1 VPQKSV
7 LSYFRVPAAALVL
20 GVIAAG
26 LIAGPQMAFIVAVL
40 AVLEISLSFD
50 NAVVNA
56 HVLQSW
62 DDKWRKLF
70 LGAGIIVAVFGMR
83 LVFPV
88 GIVAVTA
95 GISPLA
101 TIDLALHHPADYA
114 AKLTSI
120 HYLVAAFGGV
130 FLAKVGLEHFID
142 ADKESHWIAPVER
155 VLAKLGVGVSVEV
168 LITLATL
175 LGIAHFL
182 PQAQQ
187 FGFVAAGILGLI
199 TFLVTKNLGT
209 LATGGEDVAN
219 KVIRA
224 SIGGFFYL
232 EMLDASFSFD
242 GVIGAFAVTQSL
254 IWITV
259 GLGIGALAVR
269 ELTLL
274 AVDRGTLAEFPH
286 LEHGAFWAIIA
297 LAGIMLISPLVEV
310 PEYVTGLIGA
320 GLIGAA
326 FITSLLENR
335 RQEADDAA
343 AVPALKAAA

>member
-1 VPQKSV
+1 MGPQKSL
-7 LSYFRVPAAALVL
+7 LSYFRAPGLAFALGVGAAA
-20 GVIAAG
+20 IF
-26 LIAGPQMAFIVAVL
+26 AGPQTAFIVAVL
-40 AVLEISLSFD
+40 AVLELSLSFD

-56 HVLQSW
+56 HILESW
-62 DDKWRKLF
+62 DEKWKRIF
-70 LGAGIIVAVFGMR
+70 LGFGMIIAVFGMR

-88 GIVAVTA
+88 AIVSVTA
-95 GISPLA
+95 GLSPLGA
-101 TIDLALHHPADYA
+101 LDLALNHPADYA
-114 AKLTSI
+114 AKLTSV

-142 ADKESHWIAPVER
+142 ADKESHWIEPIEK
-155 VLAKLGVGVSVEV
+155 VLSKLGAGVSVEV
-168 LITLATL
+168 LVTLITLLT
-175 LGIAHFL
+175 IAHFL
-182 PQAQQ
+182 PGAEQ
-187 FGFVAAGILGLI
+187 FGFIVAGILGLI

-209 LATGGEDVAN
+209 LAAGGGEIGS

-224 SIGGFFYL
+224 SIGGFLYL

-242 GVIGAFAVTQSL
+242 GVIGAFAITQNL

-286 LEHGAFWAIIA
+286 LEHGAFWAIIT
-297 LAGIMLISPLVEV
+297 LATIMLISPIVEV
-310 PEYVTGLIGA
+310 PEAVTGLLGA

-326 FITSLLENR
+326 FLTSVLENR
-335 RQEADDAA
+335 KASAPAGLQAA
-343 AVPALKAAA
+343 